1 MWYVVLLFS
10 VLINYSFIRAYA
22 MLFVLL
28 LPSTFLFISIF
39 SFSIGW
45 WCLNVTFL
53 LCVCAYRLW
62 FDFFDYSLLIS
73 IPWQPCIRRHL
84 YRPLS
89 VWLWQFDQHDL
100 SFLLCHCVLVGW
112 LVGWL
117 VEHATKG
124 IRYGAIFF
132 IIDPWCDSLNECVCV
147 CVISYANHLRTA
159 CSCYASFVYS
169 AVIFCLFV

>member
-1 MWYVVLLFS
+1 MLFCCFRFS
-10 VLINYSFIRAYA
+10 SISFIRAYA
-22 MLFVLL
+22 MLFVL

-39 SFSIGW
+39 SF
-45 WCLNVTFL
+45 L
-53 LCVCAYRLW
+53 LVGDGLMLLFFCVCAYRLW

-73 IPWQPCIRRHL
+73 ISWQPCIRRHL

-89 VWLWQFDQHDL
+89 VWLWQFDQRDL
-100 SFLLCHCVLVGW
+100 SFLLCHCV

-124 IRYGAIFF
+124 IRYGAIFL
-132 IIDPWCDSLNECVCV
+132 IDPWCDCLNECVCV

>member
-1 MWYVVLLFS
+1 MLFCCFRFS
-10 VLINYSFIRAYA
+10 SISFIRAYA

-100 SFLLCHCVLVGW
+100 SFCFVTVFW
-112 LVGWL
+112 LVGWWNTRRR
-117 VEHATKG
+117 EYDTA
-124 IRYGAIFF
+124 RFF
-132 IIDPWCDSLNECVCV
+132 IIDPWCDCLNECVCV